1 MDPFQIVINVDS
13 NGQINVTGPI
23 EEKALCIGVIEIA
36 KDVIIRFKPPV
47 ITPASENDIHRISKN
62 GANRS

>member
-23 EEKALCIGVIEIA
+23 EQKALCVGVIEIA
-36 KDVIIRFKPPV
+36 KDVVIRFKPPV
-47 ITPASENDIHRISKN
+47 VIPASQNDISRITKN
-62 GANRS
+62 NNHHG